1 MASRL
6 DDTGDQAPLSNNGT
20 TTSATS
26 TALILKDDV
35 TGSKLTAEFLNFVP
49 SSITD
54 LTTAFDNIDP
64 ALEETWVIDG
74 GFRSITFTDA
84 NGTELWEIAHTDGT
98 TTDAYT
104 LTDFQAGTGEV
115 NAIKLEGSTLSNQ
128 WADYMVLVDAL
139 DVADAAAA
147 TDDDALD
154 ALQAAAFG
162 NFDLNKISIMAKG
175 IAAPKLSLEFETDS
189 VELTVLDVS
198 LKLTAIGSTASTTFD
213 IDAIQDL
220 NNISGL
226 VDATVKDVTDALSGA
241 VGGSITFNHATHG
254 ELMDLTIE
262 NFADAN
268 KEIERIDL
276 LPEGGLSAGLVN
288 GDNYLMEEH
297 GLIVT
302 YFEGSNLTMSDF
314 YSNVVFENKGFG
326 DLLVPVA
333 P

>member
-1 MASRL
+1 DVTTEGSFVWESGEDFNYENWGKEKAGSEEPDNSGGDQDGVAIAAGSWPSPSLYPDADVLGLQAQWNDISVDNALSYFVEFDTVAPSNAIMVVTINYANYAKWDAIEAEMDAAGDAFDISFDAMASRL

-128 WADYMVLVDAL
+128 WADYMV
-139 DVADAAAA
+139 
-147 TDDDALD
+147 
-154 ALQAAAFG
+154 
-162 NFDLNKISIMAKG
+162 
-175 IAAPKLSLEFETDS
+175 
-189 VELTVLDVS
+189 
-198 LKLTAIGSTASTTFD
+198 
-213 IDAIQDL
+213 
-220 NNISGL
+220 
-226 VDATVKDVTDALSGA
+226 
-241 VGGSITFNHATHG
+241 
-254 ELMDLTIE
+254 
-262 NFADAN
+262 
-268 KEIERIDL
+268 
-276 LPEGGLSAGLVN
+276 
-288 GDNYLMEEH
+288 
-297 GLIVT
+297 
-302 YFEGSNLTMSDF
+302 
-314 YSNVVFENKGFG
+314 
-326 DLLVPVA
+326 
-333 P
+333 